1 MGSIGRNEQTQ
12 REFDNAIYRAKRWGL
27 NNGQMKI
34 LRGLEKWFES
44 NPNGPSTSEIA
55 EISGVSYSMVYWT
68 IPVLEALKYI
78 TVSRK
83 RNGTRVP
90 RSIRL
95 WVRADDIENKGA

>member
-1 MGSIGRNEQTQ
+1 MGSVGRNENTQ
-12 REFDNAIYRAKRWGL
+12 HEFDNAIYRAKRCGL

-34 LRGLEKWFES
+34 LCGLDKWFKENS
-44 NPNGPSTSEIA
+44 NGPSTLELA

-68 IPVLEALKYI
+68 IPVLESLKYI

-95 WVRADDIENKGA
+95 WVNPDNVKTSY